1 MKMKNQI
8 TTTCL
13 VRCLPNNVC
22 FFLFLFTTA
31 FLQPVQAQTD
41 TLSDPDKAF
50 AIAKN
55 LAFTGQRENGRD
67 LALRILEKNPLYLD
81 VKTFVGR
88 TYAWDGDY
96 EKARIVFATVAAADA
111 RTLDNYI
118 AWIDME
124 GWANEKA
131 NALAVTEKALT
142 HFADEPELLLRKAKL
157 LSTSGKM
164 AEAKLLLQKLLRK
177 NPKNKEAYVLLQ
189 DLRSQLLDNE
199 IAAGYSYEEFS
210 NHFSPAH
217 FAFVQ
222 GSHATGIGAVV
233 GRVNYASRLGK
244 RAIQPEIEMYPKLGR
259 NIYGYLNAGFSD
271 GTLFSRQRYGAEI
284 FASFPKGF
292 EASAGL
298 RHLSFGTDSKVTIYT
313 GSVGY
318 YTGNYWLSLR
328 PYITPNDAATSVS
341 ASATLRRYF
350 SNPEHYFSLR
360 IGAGFSPELLNTQ
373 ATSGLDTKDFYSL
386 KSQSVA
392 IGYQYPLSRKWA
404 LNGNI
409 TIGRQETLVEIGE
422 YTANTA
428 AALTVKYRYR

>member
-1 MKMKNQI
+1 MKMKNQL
-8 TTTCL
+8 TTTVL
-13 VRCLPNNVC
+13 VRCSRYSVF
-22 FFLFLFTTA
+22 FFLLFFLTA
-31 FLQPVQAQTD
+31 FLQPVKAQTD

-50 AIAKN
+50 ALAKN

-67 LALRILEKNPLYLD
+67 LALRILQKHPHYLD

-88 TYAWDGDY
+88 TYAWDGDH
-96 EKARIVFATVAAADA
+96 EKARAVFAAVAAADA

-124 GWANEKA
+124 GWVHEKA
-131 NALAVTEKALT
+131 NALAVTEKALAI
-142 HFADEPELLLRKAKL
+142 FPDESELLLRKAKL
-157 LSTSGKM
+157 LSTTGKM
-164 AEAKLLLQKLLRK
+164 AEAKLLVQKLLRK
-177 NPKNKEAYVLLQ
+177 NPKHKEAYILLQ

-199 IAAGYSYEEFS
+199 FAAGYSYESFS
-210 NHFSPAH
+210 NHFPSAH
-217 FAFVQ
+217 FAFIQ
-222 GSHATGIGAVV
+222 GSRVTGLGALV
-233 GRVNYASRLGK
+233 GRVNHASRLGK
-244 RAIQPEIEMYPKLGR
+244 TAIQPEIEMYPRLGR

-271 GTLFSRQRYGAEI
+271 GSLFSRQRYGAEI
-284 FASFPKGF
+284 FASLPKCF

-298 RHLSFGTDSKVTIYT
+298 RHLSFGPDSKVTIYT

-328 PYITPNDAATSVS
+328 PYITPNDAVTSIS

-373 ATSGLDTKDFYSL
+373 ATSGSGTKDFYSL

-404 LNGNI
+404 LNGMV
-409 TIGRQETLVEIGE
+409 TIGRQETLVEIGN